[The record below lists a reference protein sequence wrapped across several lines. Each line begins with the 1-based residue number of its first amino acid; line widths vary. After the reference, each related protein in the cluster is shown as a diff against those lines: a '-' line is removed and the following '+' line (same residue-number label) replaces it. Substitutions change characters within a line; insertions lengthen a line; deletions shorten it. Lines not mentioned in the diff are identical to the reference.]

1 MALSVPLSRFT
12 LRVGAGSAIFVR
24 PHYAPV
30 DMSPIYPLTTKAWV
44 ALSLVAGLLVFFA
57 IFAGEVLIPVAAF
70 CTAAIAAFDS
80 SHISLRR
87 YKTGISYGPVGL
99 FVICALIWP
108 FAIIW
113 YFIVRVRIARGTM
126 PLRDEFKHSHVA

>member
-1 MALSVPLSRFT
+1 
-12 LRVGAGSAIFVR
+12 
-24 PHYAPV
+24 
-30 DMSPIYPLTTKAWV
+30 MSPLFPLTTKAWL
-44 ALSLVAGLLVFFA
+44 AILLVAGLLAGFA
-57 IFAGEVLIPVAAF
+57 ICAGEVLGPVVAF

-80 SHISLRR
+80 SQIALRR
-87 YKTGISYGPVGL
+87 YKTGIAYGPVGL

-126 PLRDEFKHSHVA
+126 PRRDEFKQRQVA